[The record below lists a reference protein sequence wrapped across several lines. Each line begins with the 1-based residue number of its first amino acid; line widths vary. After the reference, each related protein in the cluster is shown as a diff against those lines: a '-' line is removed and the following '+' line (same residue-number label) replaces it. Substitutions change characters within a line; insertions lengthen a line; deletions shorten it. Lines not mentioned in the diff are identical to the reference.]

1 MNEEDLFKGNTSI
14 KMFGQNNYQ
23 DTESVENVEGTESIQ
38 TVDFDMTDT
47 NTIGYAV
54 VFLLGIIIGI
64 LVIGLLTK
72 RWHT

>member
-1 MNEEDLFKGNTSI
+1 MDEKNVLQGNTSI
-14 KMFGQNNYQ
+14 KMFGQDYYQ
-23 DTESVENVEGTESIQ
+23 NTESVETVDGTESIQ
-38 TVDFDMTDT
+38 TVDIDMTDS

-72 RWHT
+72 RLHT

>member
-1 MNEEDLFKGNTSI
+1 MDEKNVLQGNTSI
-14 KMFGQNNYQ
+14 KMFRQDYYQN
-23 DTESVENVEGTESIQ
+23 TESVETVDGTESIQ
-38 TVDFDMTDT
+38 TVDIDMTDS
-47 NTIGYAV
+47 NTIDYAV

>member
-1 MNEEDLFKGNTSI
+1 MDEKNVLQGNTSI
-14 KMFGQNNYQ
+14 KMFGQDNYQ
-23 DTESVENVEGTESIQ
+23 NTESVETVDATESMQ

>member
-1 MNEEDLFKGNTSI
+1 MDEKNVLQGNTSI
-14 KMFGQNNYQ
+14 KMFGQDYYQ
-23 DTESVENVEGTESIQ
+23 NTESVETVDGTESVQ

>member
-1 MNEEDLFKGNTSI
+1 MDEKNVLQGNTSI
-14 KMFGQNNYQ
+14 KMFGQDYYQ
-23 DTESVENVEGTESIQ
+23 NTESVETVDATESMQ